1 MYEPLEEIHA
11 MTKANTEAML
21 SLASSQMAAIEKFAT
36 LNASL
41 VKAAFEA
48 SSASARALADAKD
61 LQALLRVQGDC
72 AQPVIEKSI
81 ACARGAYEVANQVN
95 TEWLKI
101 TERRVAEWNG
111 RFVSL
116 LDNAAK
122 SAPAGSDVALS
133 AAKQMVAVANS
144 ACDNFSRVARQVAEI
159 AEANVAA
166 ATETVKDVPK
176 ARKAA

>member
-21 SLASSQMAAIEKFAT
+21 SLASSQTAAIEKFAA

-48 SSASARALADAKD
+48 SSASA
-61 LQALLRVQGDC
+61 Q
-72 AQPVIEKSI
+72 S
-81 ACARGAYEVANQVN
+81 AYEVATQVN
-95 TEWLKI
+95 TELLRI

-116 LDNAAK
+116 LDQAAK

-144 ACDNFSRVARQVAEI
+144 ACDNFSKVARQVAQI
-159 AEANVAA
+159 AEANAA
-166 ATETVKDVPK
+166 AAGETVKDLPK